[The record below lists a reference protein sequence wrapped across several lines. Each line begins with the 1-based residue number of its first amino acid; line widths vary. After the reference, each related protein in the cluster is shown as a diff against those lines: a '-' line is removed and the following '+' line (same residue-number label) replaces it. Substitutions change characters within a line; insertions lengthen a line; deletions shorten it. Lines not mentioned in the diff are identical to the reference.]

1 MSKANI
7 KPQNYY
13 RIKDFAEGRQRSDM
27 QGTRLNALFRLI
39 QKKGEPI
46 ESEDVKIK
54 GVKAL
59 QISENEYV
67 AIKRAGP
74 LHSFFPCSLRTITL
88 TKL

>member
-13 RIKDFAEGRQRSDM
+13 RIKDFAEGRHRSDM
-27 QGTRLNALFRLI
+27 QGTSVEALYRLI